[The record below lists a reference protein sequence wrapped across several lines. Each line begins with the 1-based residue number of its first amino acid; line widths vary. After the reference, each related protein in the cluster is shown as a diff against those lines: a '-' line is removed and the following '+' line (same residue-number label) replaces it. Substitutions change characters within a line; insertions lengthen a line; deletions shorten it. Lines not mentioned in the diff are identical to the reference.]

1 MNASLAKFSVP
12 LLRWTLGFA
21 VIVESCRFVFSSSA
35 AHFFAKTGLPHWLRP
50 AFGGAELIAA
60 VLFLIPS
67 AARLG
72 SYLLLVIFGVA
83 ALVHLLHGQFGV
95 EGLVVYAAGV
105 LVCTAHES
113 NKTAE
118 DRYSGT

>member
-12 LLRWTLGFA
+12 LLRWTLGLA
-21 VIVESCRFVFSSSA
+21 VIVESCRFVFSPSA

-50 AFGGAELIAA
+50 ALGGAELIAA
-60 VLFLIPS
+60 VLFLIPF

-72 SYLLLVIFGVA
+72 GYLLLVIFGVA

-95 EGLVVYAAGV
+95 EGLVV
-105 LVCTAHES
+105 
-113 NKTAE
+113 
-118 DRYSGT
+118 